1 MLAPR
6 VTELARARIGY
17 YYRNVL
23 LQSQRIDAIIG
34 TELGQFTIETDY
46 TISRTLTGLQGIPDR
61 PRLSLLTNESG
72 TSLHEITLRA
82 GDANGKLVG
91 RPGPIEVSHASI
103 GPLVEKLRE
112 ALSEYHVAPTDKKRS
127 ADDLMYDLQ
136 KLAPLGWKLYAPLS
150 YGLDPVMEKLSKEQ
164 EHDAGVVIQVSRP
177 TSATFTLPWNYLYDI
192 PLSDRIPVSELRT
205 CPIIDQLSQQLL
217 QIDVGDGRCP
227 RFNDIDHYE
236 NLLCPFGFWGFR
248 HTIEQLSSTEEP
260 AFRIAVASPADL
272 VVGETQYDVDL
283 DQLSNHIQ
291 ELHNLFRERFPDVRL
306 RESKTSTDFRQ
317 FSQRDVPIIYFYAH
331 GERDRDRESEI
342 YLGIGEDDYITAN
355 DFIGWVNV
363 SRARDGIKVWNE
375 VRPLIFI
382 NACHSLEIT
391 PETLTSYLN
400 AFIGRANAAGVVGT
414 EVKVDKYLAM
424 EFAIVFFRSFLERDA
439 SIGQALRKARFNF
452 LSERNL
458 FGLAYNAHCWADLR
472 IV

>member
-1 MLAPR
+1 
-6 VTELARARIGY
+6 
-17 YYRNVL
+17 
-23 LQSQRIDAIIG
+23 
-34 TELGQFTIETDY
+34 
-46 TISRTLTGLQGIPDR
+46 
-61 PRLSLLTNESG
+61 
-72 TSLHEITLRA
+72 
-82 GDANGKLVG
+82 
-91 RPGPIEVSHASI
+91 
-103 GPLVEKLRE
+103 
-112 ALSEYHVAPTDKKRS
+112 
-127 ADDLMYDLQ
+127 
-136 KLAPLGWKLYAPLS
+136 
-150 YGLDPVMEKLSKEQ
+150 MERLSKEQ
-164 EHDAGVVIQVSRP
+164 EHDADVVIQVSRP

-192 PLSDRIPVSELRT
+192 PLIDRIPVSELKT
-205 CPIIDQLSQQLL
+205 CPIIDQLSQRVL
-217 QIDVGDGRCP
+217 QMEVGDSRCP
-227 RFNDIDHYE
+227 AFNDIDHYE

-283 DQLSNHIQ
+283 DQLSNHIR
-291 ELHNLFRERFPDVRL
+291 ELYSLFKERFPDVRL
-306 RESKTSTDFRQ
+306 RESKTSTDFRRY
-317 FSQRDVPIIYFYAH
+317 SQRDVPIIYFYAH
-331 GERDRDRESEI
+331 GERDKEQESEI

-363 SRARDGIKVWNE
+363 SRARDGIKVWDE

-400 AFIGRANAAGVVGT
+400 AFIGRANAAGVIGT

-424 EFAIVFFRSFLERDA
+424 DFATVFFRSFLERDA
-439 SIGQALRKARFNF
+439 SIGQALREARFNF

-458 FGLAYNAHCWADLR
+458 FGLAYNAHCWSDLR